1 MLKSTETKGFFGGN
15 RMKGTTYQ
23 RRDGRW
29 ECRVSLG
36 SVNGKRKYRSYYGS
50 TEQEAEYKMML
61 DYQTVQHQAAVTE
74 MTVRELSS
82 EWMYVTRNRIKE
94 STAANYRM
102 KLDKHILPA
111 FGERN
116 IAVLAAKDI
125 YAFIESKLKSGLSAR
140 YVTDII
146 VLLKSIYRYACREYA
161 VRNVLD
167 GIVLPKR
174 KTSEVRTLTKTQ
186 QKELSTYLNNNR
198 STTTLGV
205 ALSLYTGVRIGELC
219 ALQWQ
224 DIDLANS
231 TLTVRKTIQRI
242 QCFSGRNKTQL
253 IITEPKSANSL
264 RTIPIPDC
272 IMPMLKEF
280 ESKGAE
286 YILSGSCRPVEPRTM
301 QNRFKRVL
309 NNANL
314 PSINYHALRHSF
326 STSALELGFD
336 IKTLSEILGH
346 SSVEVTLNRYI
357 HSSMDRKRACMNLL
371 SLSA

>member
-1 MLKSTETKGFFGGN
+1 
-15 RMKGTTYQ
+15 MKGTTYQ
-23 RRDGRW
+23 RKDGRW
-29 ECRVSLG
+29 ECRISLG
-36 SVNGKRKYRSYYGS
+36 NVDGKRKYKSYYGT

-61 DYQTVQHQAAVTE
+61 DCQTVQQTNAVTE
-74 MTVRELSS
+74 MTVKSLSD

-161 VRNVLD
+161 VRSVLD
-167 GIVLPKR
+167 GIVLPKKKR
-174 KTSEVRTLTKTQ
+174 TEVKTLTKTQ
-186 QKELSTYLNNNR
+186 QKELSSYLNTNR
-198 STTTLGV
+198 NTTTLGI

-224 DIDLANS
+224 DIDLVNS

-242 QCFSGRNKTQL
+242 QCYDGKSKTKL
-253 IITEPKSANSL
+253 VITEPKSTNSH

-272 IMPMLKEF
+272 IMSMIKQFADKP
-280 ESKGAE
+280 SA
-286 YILSGSCRPVEPRTM
+286 YVLSGTCKPVEPRTM

-314 PSINYHALRHSF
+314 PSINYHSLRHAF
-326 STSALELGFD
+326 ATGALELGFD

>member
-1 MLKSTETKGFFGGN
+1 
-15 RMKGTTYQ
+15 MKGTTYQ
-23 RRDGRW
+23 RKDGRW
-29 ECRVSLG
+29 ECRISLG
-36 SVNGKRKYRSYYGS
+36 TEGGKRKYKSYYGA
-50 TEQEAEYKMML
+50 TEQEAEYKMMI
-61 DYQTVQHQAAVTE
+61 DQSATQQTLAVTE
-74 MTVRELSS
+74 MTVKQLAA
-82 EWMYVTRNRIKE
+82 EWLYVTRNRIKE

-111 FGERN
+111 FGEKN
-116 IAVLAAKDI
+116 IAMLAAKDI
-125 YAFIESKLKSGLSAR
+125 YAFIENKLKSGLSSR

-161 VRNVLD
+161 VLSVLD
-167 GIVLPKR
+167 GIVLPKKKR
-174 KTSEVRTLTKTQ
+174 TEVKVLTKQ
-186 QKELSTYLNNNR
+186 QQSILSNYLNCNR
-198 STTTLGV
+198 STTALGV

-224 DIDLANS
+224 DIDLLNR

-242 QCFSGRNKTQL
+242 QTFGGKNKTEL

-272 IMPMLKEF
+272 IIPMLKQF
-280 ESKGAE
+280 ADKSSA
-286 YILSGSCRPVEPRTM
+286 YVLSGTCKPVEPRTM
-301 QNRFKRVL
+301 QNRFKRIL
-309 NNANL
+309 DNADL
-314 PSINYHALRHSF
+314 PSINYHSLRHAF
-326 STSALELGFD
+326 ATGALELGFD

-371 SLSA
+371 SMSA

>member
-1 MLKSTETKGFFGGN
+1 
-15 RMKGTTYQ
+15 MKGTTYK
-23 RRDGRW
+23 RRDGRY
-29 ECRVSLG
+29 ECRMSMG
-36 SVNGKRKYRSYYGS
+36 SEGGRRKYKSFYGL
-50 TEQEAEYKMML
+50 TPQEAEYKMMIAC
-61 DYQTVQHQAAVTE
+61 QPGQANFCLTE
-74 MTVRELSS
+74 MTVRELCT
-82 EWMYVTRNRIKE
+82 EWLYVTHNRIKE

-102 KLDKHILPA
+102 KLEKHIIPA
-111 FGERN
+111 FGDMK
-116 IAVLAAKDI
+116 IALLAAKDI

-167 GIVLPKR
+167 GIVLPKKKR
-174 KTSEVRTLTKTQ
+174 QEQRILSHGQ
-186 QKELSTYLNNNR
+186 QKTLSSYLNSNR
-198 STTTLGV
+198 NPTTIGI
-205 ALSLYTGVRIGELC
+205 AISLYTGMRIGELC

-224 DIDLANS
+224 DIDIDNR

-242 QCFSGRNKTQL
+242 QCFDGKTKTKL
-253 IITEPKSANSL
+253 VITEPKSANSF
-264 RTIPIPDC
+264 RTIPLPDHL
-272 IMPMLKEF
+272 ITMIKQFVGKP
-280 ESKGAE
+280 SD
-286 YILSGSCRPVEPRTM
+286 YVLSGKCRPVEPRTM

-346 SSVEVTLNRYI
+346 SSVEVTLNRYV
-357 HSSMDRKRACMNLL
+357 HSSMDRKRACMDLL
-371 SLSA
+371 SWSA

>member
-1 MLKSTETKGFFGGN
+1 
-15 RMKGTTYQ
+15 MKGTVYQ
-23 RRDGRW
+23 RKDGRW
-29 ECRVSLG
+29 ECRISLG
-36 SVNGKRKYRSYYGS
+36 SVGGKRKYKSYYGA

-61 DYQTVQHQAAVTE
+61 DCQAVQHHAAVTE
-74 MTVRELSS
+74 MTVKDLST
-82 EWMYVTRNRIKE
+82 EWLYVTRNRIKE

-111 FGERN
+111 FEDKN
-116 IAVLAAKDI
+116 VAMISAKDI

-167 GIVLPKR
+167 GIVLPK
-174 KTSEVRTLTKTQ
+174 KKHTEVKVLNNEQ
-186 QKELSTYLNNNR
+186 QKALTAYLNSNR

-224 DIDLANS
+224 DIDLVNS

-242 QCFSGRNKTQL
+242 QIFGGKHKTEL

-272 IMPMLKEF
+272 IMPMLKQF
-280 ESKGAE
+280 ADKSGA
-286 YILSGSCRPVEPRTM
+286 YVISGTCKPVEPRTM
-301 QNRFKRVL
+301 QNRFKRIL
-309 NNANL
+309 DNANL
-314 PSINYHALRHSF
+314 PSINYHSLRHAF
-326 STSALELGFD
+326 ATGALELGFD

-371 SLSA
+371 TLSA

>member
-1 MLKSTETKGFFGGN
+1 
-15 RMKGTTYQ
+15 MKRGTTYQ

-29 ECRVSLG
+29 ECRISLG
-36 SVNGKRKYRSYYGS
+36 SVNGKRRYRSYYGL

-61 DYQTVQHQAAVTE
+61 DCQTVQHQAAVTE
-74 MTVRELSS
+74 MTVRDLST
-82 EWMYVTRNRIKE
+82 EWLFVTRNRIKE
-94 STAANYRM
+94 STTANYRM

-111 FGERN
+111 FGEHN
-116 IAVLAAKDI
+116 FTVLAAKDI

-146 VLLKSIYRYACREYA
+146 VLMKSIYRYACREYA
-161 VRNVLD
+161 VRSVLD
-167 GIVLPKR
+167 GIILPRKKRNEVKVLNK
-174 KTSEVRTLTKTQ
+174 EQ
-186 QKELSTYLNNNR
+186 QKTLSSYLNTNR

-224 DIDLANS
+224 DIDLVNS

-242 QCFSGRNKTQL
+242 QCFDGKNKTRL
-253 IITEPKSANSL
+253 VITEPKSANSL

-272 IMPMLKEF
+272 IMPMLIEF
-280 ESKGAE
+280 KGKGSD

-301 QNRFKRVL
+301 QNRFKKVL
-309 NNANL
+309 NNAKL
-314 PSINYHALRHSF
+314 PSINYHSLRHAF
-326 STSALELGFD
+326 ATGALELGFD

-357 HSSMDRKRACMNLL
+357 HSSMDRKRTCMNLL
-371 SLSA
+371 SMSA

>member
-1 MLKSTETKGFFGGN
+1 MK
-15 RMKGTTYQ
+15 KGTTYQ
-23 RRDGRW
+23 RKDGRW
-29 ECRVSLG
+29 ECRISLG
-36 SVNGKRKYRSYYGS
+36 SEGGKRKYKSYYGA

-61 DYQTVQHQAAVTE
+61 DCQTIQHQAAVTE
-74 MTVRELSS
+74 MTVKDLSA
-82 EWMYVTRNRIKE
+82 EWLYVTRNRIKE

-111 FGERN
+111 FGKTN
-116 IAVLAAKDI
+116 AAMLAAKDI

-167 GIVLPKR
+167 GIVLPK
-174 KTSEVRTLTKTQ
+174 KKHTEVKVLTANQ
-186 QKELSTYLNNNR
+186 QKTLSAYLNTNR
-198 STTTLGV
+198 STTTLGI

-224 DIDLANS
+224 DIDLVNN

-242 QCFSGRNKTQL
+242 QTFGGKRRTQL
-253 IITEPKSANSL
+253 VITEPKSANSL
-264 RTIPIPDC
+264 RTIPIPEC
-272 IMPMLKEF
+272 IMPMVRQFADK
-280 ESKGAE
+280 SGA
-286 YILSGSCRPVEPRTM
+286 YILSGNCKPIEPRTM
-301 QNRFKRVL
+301 QNRFKRIL
-309 NNANL
+309 ENANL
-314 PSINYHALRHSF
+314 PSVNYHALRHSF

-357 HSSMDRKRACMNLL
+357 HSSMDRKRSCMNLL

>member
-1 MLKSTETKGFFGGN
+1 
-15 RMKGTTYQ
+15 
-23 RRDGRW
+23 
-29 ECRVSLG
+29 
-36 SVNGKRKYRSYYGS
+36 
-50 TEQEAEYKMML
+50 
-61 DYQTVQHQAAVTE
+61 
-74 MTVRELSS
+74 
-82 EWMYVTRNRIKE
+82 
-94 STAANYRM
+94 YRM

-111 FGERN
+111 FGDKN
-116 IAVLAAKDI
+116 VAVISAKDI
-125 YAFIESKLKSGLSAR
+125 YAFIEIKLRSGLSAR

-167 GIVLPKR
+167 GIVLPKKKR
-174 KTSEVRTLTKTQ
+174 SEVKVLNKEQ
-186 QKELSTYLNNNR
+186 QKTLAAYLNSNR

-224 DIDLANS
+224 DIDLVNN
-231 TLTVRKTIQRI
+231 TMTVRKTIQRI
-242 QCFSGRNKTQL
+242 QTFGGKRKTEL

-272 IMPMLKEF
+272 IMPLLKQF
-280 ESKGAE
+280 AGNPNA
-286 YILSGSCRPVEPRTM
+286 YILSGSCKPVEPRTM
-301 QNRFKRVL
+301 QNRFKKIL

-314 PSINYHALRHSF
+314 PSINYHSLRHAF
-326 STSALELGFD
+326 ATGALEIGFD

-346 SSVEVTLNRYI
+346 SSVEVTLSRYI
-357 HSSMDRKRACMNLL
+357 HSSMDRKRTCMNLL

>member
-1 MLKSTETKGFFGGN
+1 MQALPLWLLFHLFQY
-15 RMKGTTYQ
+15 GT
-23 RRDGRW
+23 
-29 ECRVSLG
+29 
-36 SVNGKRKYRSYYGS
+36 
-50 TEQEAEYKMML
+50 TEQEAEYKMMI
-61 DYQTVQHQAAVTE
+61 DQTVMQQTPAVTE
-74 MTVRELSS
+74 MTVRQPAA
-82 EWMYVTRNRIKE
+82 EWLYVTRNRIKE

-167 GIVLPKR
+167 GIVLPKK

-186 QKELSTYLNNNR
+186 QKELSSYLNNNR
-198 STTTLGV
+198 SNTTLGI

-242 QCFSGRNKTQL
+242 QCFDGKRKTQL

-280 ESKGAE
+280 EGKGSE